1 MIILGIETSCD
12 ETAAA
17 VLQIKNQKYRI
28 LSNIVSSQIDIHKKY
43 GGIVPEVAARKH
55 VEMILPVVEESLT
68 KAMVSSEEIDL
79 IAVTRGPGLI
89 TSLLVGIETAKN
101 LAYAWKK
108 PLIDVNHL
116 AGHLYGSQ
124 LVADSLQST
133 VYSKLRKIKFPVLCL
148 IVSGGHTELVLMQN
162 YWDYKVIGKTLDD
175 AAGEAFD
182 KIAKLFGLS
191 YPGGPEISRL
201 ARKGNPQAFYFPR
214 PMIDSKD
221 YNFSFSGLKTA
232 VLYRIR
238 KYELPARNASARL
251 PSLRSGVSGQAS
263 VAGGGSINLGIIA
276 DLAASV
282 EQAIVDVLVDK
293 TIRAAKFFKVKT
305 VMMGGGVSANRKLRE
320 AMKLKGQNTVLSVL
334 LPEIGL
340 STDNGLVIA
349 LAGYYKSR
357 KYEVGSMKY
366 GWKKIEVDPNLEL

>member
-12 ETAAA
+12 ETAVA

-89 TSLLVGIETAKN
+89 TSLLVGIETAKS
-101 LAYAWKK
+101 LAYVWQK
-108 PLIDVNHL
+108 PIIGVNHL

-133 VYSKLRKIKFPVLCL
+133 VYSKLRKIKFPALCL
-148 IVSGGHTELVLMQN
+148 IVSGGHTELVLMKN
-162 YWDYKVIGKTLDD
+162 YWDYRVIGETLDD

-182 KIAKLFGLS
+182 KIAKLLGLS

-214 PMIDSKD
+214 PMMESKD
-221 YNFSFSGLKTA
+221 FNFSFAGLKTS
-232 VLYRIR
+232 VLYTLR
-238 KYELPARNASARL
+238 KQN
-251 PSLRSGVSGQAS
+251 PSTKLRAGAESRKQ
-263 VAGGGSINLGIIA
+263 VA
-276 DLAASV
+276 DFCASV
-282 EQAIVDVLVDK
+282 EQAIVDVLVEK
-293 TIRAAKFFKVKT
+293 TIRAAKVFKVKT
-305 VMMGGGVSANRKLRE
+305 VMIGGGVSANDKLRKSIN
-320 AMKLKGQNTVLSVL
+320 KLAGQNSVLSVL
-334 LPEIGL
+334 LPEVAL
-340 STDNGLVIA
+340 STDNGAVIA
-349 LAGYYKSR
+349 LAGYYKKIKNQKSKIKNFDWR
-357 KYEVGSMKY
+357 KIV
-366 GWKKIEVDPNLEL
+366 VDPNLEL